1 MEVEVTVHLSI
12 KFILFVNYYS
22 FQVTTLAVLTDKVN
36 LAKSNLSVEY
46 VNIEN
51 VKVKIFIYYEHL
63 QLLQL
68 NYKRT
73 EYLVENTCIV

>member
-36 LAKSNLSVEY
+36 LAKTNLSVEY
-46 VNIEN
+46 VNIDN
-51 VKVKIFIYYEHL
+51 VKVKMFLYYEHL